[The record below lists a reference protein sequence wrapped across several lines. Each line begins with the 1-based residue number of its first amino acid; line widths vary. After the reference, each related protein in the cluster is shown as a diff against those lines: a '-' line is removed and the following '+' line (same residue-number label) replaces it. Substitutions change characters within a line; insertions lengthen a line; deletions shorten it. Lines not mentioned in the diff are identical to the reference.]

1 MQQPTSTLV
10 APQPSRAGVTPPA
23 RRGRSTQR
31 VVDHLVELGFVDAA
45 QAAVP
50 PGSASTPEAALLAS
64 GAITEDQLARALAA
78 RFGLD
83 HVDLEEFDVDVG
95 AVSLI
100 PADTAR
106 RHRVVPIGFLSRRV
120 LYLAMA
126 DPADVVAL
134 DEIAMMTG
142 HELQPAVASATAVL
156 GVVERFEHLGE
167 GLEAVEEHLDGD
179 DPGVDLADAS
189 DAAPVVKLVNS
200 IIAQAAERGASDIHL
215 DPGPSEMRVW
225 LRVDGILSSPTT
237 LPARVVPG
245 VVSRLKIMAGM
256 DIAER
261 RMPQDGRM
269 SVTVAGRTLDL
280 RVLTL
285 PLVRGEGVVIRML
298 DRGHGLSALDE
309 IGMVARD
316 RARLEDA
323 LGRAHGI
330 VLVTGPTGSGK
341 TTTLYAS
348 LGVLN
353 TGERSIV
360 SIEDPV
366 EYEIDGVKQIQVNAK
381 TGLTFATGLRS
392 MLRADPDVVMVGEIR
407 DRETAQIAIEAALTG
422 HLVLSTLHTN
432 DAPAAVARLLE
443 MGVEPFLVASAVNC
457 VVAQR
462 LVRTLCEACR
472 APVELPA
479 EALARPAL
487 APLRGEH
494 VYDAAG
500 CHVCGGSGYRGRT
513 GVYELM
519 PMSDELRELAL
530 GRGSAAQIAAVAQE
544 QGMTRLRED
553 GLAKVVAGHT
563 TVAEVARVAGLG

>member
-1 MQQPTSTLV
+1 MQQPTPTLV
-10 APQPSRAGVTPPA
+10 ALQPSRSGVTPPA

-45 QAAVP
+45 QAALP
-50 PGSASTPEAALLAS
+50 PGSAGTSEAALLAA

-106 RHRVVPIGFLSRRV
+106 RHRAVPIGFLSRRV

-142 HELQPAVASATAVL
+142 HELQPAVASAAAVL

-167 GLEAVEEHLDGD
+167 GLEAVEENLELD

-215 DPGPSEMRVW
+215 DPGHSEMRVW

-309 IGMVARD
+309 IGMIARD
-316 RARLEDA
+316 RARLEGA

-381 TGLTFATGLRS
+381 TGLSFATGLRS

-487 APLRGEH
+487 APLRGEQ